1 MMVGSQLLQHK
12 QTQVP
17 AFAASMAQG
26 HTHFLTGLSTHSGS
40 QSAVILFSASP
51 NRGIFSTKKIN
62 AAVK

>member
-1 MMVGSQLLQHK
+1 MMGSQLLQHD

-17 AFAASMAQG
+17 AFAASTAQG
-26 HTHFLTGLSTHSGS
+26 RTRFLTGLSAHSGS
-40 QSAVILFSASP
+40 HSTAILFSASP